1 MNNRAFGLD
10 IGSTT
15 IKAVL
20 LSAEKDGYLLSAAG
34 SVPTPEKGM
43 LSDSPIDQE
52 TMAKAIRTLVAEAK
66 ITSKFVNVSMPENRV
81 YTKVIEM
88 PVLSDKELT
97 TAIYWEAEQS
107 IPVPLNEIT
116 FDYTVL
122 RRPEKTGEEAHMQVL
137 LVGAPTQIIDKYTK
151 ILTLSGLTVVSIE
164 TELLSTIRALSSIN
178 FPTSIIVNI
187 GASGTSLAIVK
198 EGIIVFT
205 YFVPIGGVAI
215 TRAIASDF
223 QFEISQAE
231 QYKQTY
237 GYSSTEFE
245 GKIGKSI
252 LPILNSILTEV
263 KKAISFYAE
272 KYQKDAPIN
281 QIILSG
287 GTAKLPG
294 INAFF
299 AQNTGIE
306 TTLGNPWKV
315 VGSQQIPE
323 DLQQNGPQYCVAIGL
338 AMKPSS

>member
-1 MNNRAFGLD
+1 
-10 IGSTT
+10 
-15 IKAVL
+15 
-20 LSAEKDGYLLSAAG
+20 
-34 SVPTPEKGM
+34 
-43 LSDSPIDQE
+43 
-52 TMAKAIRTLVAEAK
+52 
-66 ITSKFVNVSMPENRV
+66 
-81 YTKVIEM
+81 M
-88 PVLSDKELT
+88 PVLSDKELA

-122 RRPEKTGEEAHMQVL
+122 KRPKVAEGANMQVL
-137 LVGAPTQIIDKYTK
+137 LVGAPTQIIDKYNK
-151 ILTLSGLTVVSIE
+151 ILVLSGLTAISIE
-164 TELLSTIRALSSIN
+164 TELLSTIRALSASN
-178 FPTSIIVNI
+178 FPTSIIVSI

-198 EGIIVFT
+198 EGIVVFT

-215 TRAIASDF
+215 TRSIASDF

-272 KYQKDAPIN
+272 KYQQDAPIT

-294 INAFF
+294 INSFF
-299 AQNTGIE
+299 ANYMLE
-306 TTLGNPWKV
+306 
-315 VGSQQIPE
+315 
-323 DLQQNGPQYCVAIGL
+323 
-338 AMKPSS
+338 MK

>member
-1 MNNRAFGLD
+1 MNDKAFSLD

-20 LSAEKDGYLLSAAG
+20 LSAEKDGYLLRAAG
-34 SVPTPEKGM
+34 LLPTPEKGM

-52 TMAKAIRTLVAEAK
+52 TMAKAIRTLLSEAK
-66 ITSKFVNVSMPENRV
+66 ITSKFVNVSLPENRV

-97 TAIYWEAEQS
+97 SAIYWEAEQS

-122 RRPEKTGEEAHMQVL
+122 RRPEKTGEAVMQVL

-151 ILTLSGLTVVSIE
+151 ILTLSELTVVSIE

-178 FPTSIIVNI
+178 LPTSIIVSI

-205 YFVPIGGVAI
+205 YFVPMAGVAI
-215 TRAIASDF
+215 TRAISSDF
-223 QFEISQAE
+223 KFDISQAE

-272 KYQKDAPIN
+272 KYQKDQPIS

-306 TTLGNPWKV
+306 TTSANPWKV
-315 VGSQQIPE
+315 VGSQQIPKE
-323 DLQQNGPQYCVAIGL
+323 MLENGPQYCVAIGL
-338 AMKPSS
+338 AMKQSS